1 MITSFD
7 SIKVSDGDHKITVNV
22 TGAGGNTNEDTI
34 TVAVNQSG
42 SVAQAQRPFGPGDN
56 SIGAYAEKGLLGT
69 HTTKSGKGEKKEK
82 KKMGVNVSAPARAF
96 RRAGLSSRLPG
107 KGNHN
112 AYDHRESPQLE
123 SQSKGLL

>member
-69 HTTKSGKGEKKEK
+69 YTTKSGKGEKKEK
-82 KKMGVNVSAPARAF
+82 KK
-96 RRAGLSSRLPG
+96 
-107 KGNHN
+107 K
-112 AYDHRESPQLE
+112 E
-123 SQSKGLL
+123 